1 MTAGYLHS
9 LVSHDE
15 IVGREGWIRRYG
27 RGEERKRVGGG
38 YMYSRKNRLPRVR
51 RWRKEEGLERREG
64 RGEEE
69 ASEGRRRSKMSE
81 QDSLQLDG
89 LRSSSSV
96 MVGRRAGQYLGRREQ
111 SPPVNNHARWMG
123 DFGTGTLVLGTFG
136 TLGLGTWERGS
147 SDGSPRIQYHYLLVG
162 SGGY

>member
-81 QDSLQLDG
+81 QDSCKWTAYGAAFRHGGTEGGAVLGKEGAESSGEQPRPVDG
-89 LRSSSSV
+89 RFW
-96 MVGRRAGQYLGRREQ
+96 Y
-111 SPPVNNHARWMG
+111 G
-123 DFGTGTLVLGTFG
+123 DFSAWDLWDS
-136 TLGLGTWERGS
+136 GTWDLGEGE
-147 SDGSPRIQYHYLLVG
+147 L
-162 SGGY
+162 